1 MPITKIIYILMEQR
15 KELIKQI
22 IDQKKIIEKLKEELK
37 KFEK

>member
-22 IDQKKIIEKLKEELK
+22 IDQKKIIEKLKEDLK

>member
-1 MPITKIIYILMEQR
+1 MPITELIYILMEQR
-15 KELIKQI
+15 IELIKQI

>member
-1 MPITKIIYILMEQR
+1 MPITELIYILMEQR

-22 IDQKKIIEKLKEELK
+22 IDQKKLIEKLKEDLK

>member
-1 MPITKIIYILMEQR
+1 YILMEQR

-22 IDQKKIIEKLKEELK
+22 IDQKKLIEKLKEDLK

>member
-1 MPITKIIYILMEQR
+1 MPITKLIYILMEQR

-22 IDQKKIIEKLKEELK
+22 IDQKKLIEKLKEDLK